1 MDIIG
6 ISGLIVSVGGFGLSL
21 WQLGRTRRAAEAALD
36 ASRTAVQSLR
46 HTRSVASIQEVCGRS
61 RDLLHLAR
69 ARNLVSAATAA
80 FELRDLVIRFRSTE
94 SGRALAQPKLWDE
107 IIEDIRATHDR
118 FESAAMTNRLDAAE
132 REVLLHTISK
142 LHSNFSSLAAIAADA
157 GVNNA
162 NSE

>member
-6 ISGLIVSVGGFGLSL
+6 ISGLVVSVAGFGISL
-21 WQLGRTRRAAEAALD
+21 WQLGRTRRAAEAAMD

-46 HTRSVASIQEVCGRS
+46 HTRSVASIQDICGRS

-94 SGRALAQPKLWDE
+94 SGRSLAQSETWDE
-107 IIEDIRATHDR
+107 IVEEIKATHDR

-132 REVLLHTISK
+132 RETLLHTISK
-142 LHSNFSSLAAIAADA
+142 LHSNFSSLAAIAADT

-162 NSE
+162 DSQ